1 MPTAIKYLFRDL
13 LRIDIATFQ
22 HDVYTV
28 CRSTISTAQRQ
39 PTNTSNCSTAK
50 CDVFSTY
57 TLRSR
62 RGLEAPDVTA
72 VSGCPSRHV
81 TLNEVVVNS
90 SVASRWTLAVNDK
103 ANCQAARAAAPK
115 AIAQSRSDA
124 IIKRFADIAGDHAA
138 TWRVTRDDVLHRGK
152 QLLWQYWLPFI
163 GGRFQPVFLRQGAL
177 FTEFYRRQ
185 RTSTYRP
192 TLYEY
197 DTPARTSG
205 LQGLNFHEWQVD
217 SWRSAQGF
225 VIDAYQSSPFD
236 LLPSSLLHQSTGI
249 FAPVLAHMA
258 NLSLIECSFPP
269 AFKTAQVLPILKKS
283 VLDAA
288 VLSNFR
294 PISNLPTF
302 DLVTR
307 LNCNITVR
315 FDRHLWSWFFSQT
328 LFICII
334 CYRQRES
341 IVTCEIVV
349 TPMNS
354 RSIVLTCIKSLL
366 LFNHCICTFD
376 FFKHLWVVF

>member
-1 MPTAIKYLFRDL
+1 MSATGQLSDRRPHVCSAPKLLNIQRRLWIFNSFERTSCGWFDSVEFCYAQQCLSQYVVLWAFASSIRPARLWRFFRRSFDLIAGVMYNPNPSSASSGAESHCPVQVRRHHQAI
-13 LRIDIATFQ
+13 
-22 HDVYTV
+22 
-28 CRSTISTAQRQ
+28 CRYRRWPCRHLASDARRRTPPWQTTTLAILVAVHWWTISASFS
-39 PTNTSNCSTAK
+39 PTRCTVYGILSSP
-50 CDVFSTY
+50 TY
-57 TLRSR
+57 INLPAHSLR
-62 RGLEAPDVTA
+62 V
-72 VSGCPSRHV
+72 RH
-81 TLNEVVVNS
+81 
-90 SVASRWTLAVNDK
+90 AS
-103 ANCQAARAAAPK
+103 
-115 AIAQSRSDA
+115 
-124 IIKRFADIAGDHAA
+124 
-138 TWRVTRDDVLHRGK
+138 
-152 QLLWQYWLPFI
+152 
-163 GGRFQPVFLRQGAL
+163 
-177 FTEFYRRQ
+177 
-185 RTSTYRP
+185 
-192 TLYEY
+192 
-197 DTPARTSG
+197 TSG

-328 LFICII
+328 LFVCII